1 MSRLCTLIGSLAVS
15 NIIVIIILL
24 GGTLSF
30 INYAVEEGGA
40 GGAGSSISGQIVDSR
55 RIIIRYLFGNSTS
68 RENSFS
74 FDINFG
80 DDRQFC
86 CTPFSGY
93 HRAVSVRFHTAL
105 AESLLILL
113 SYPSCWDYSQELWF
127 TTGECSQHITLLVS
141 ITRSYPDL
149 PVGDGRWLLR
159 RLWCLNSLCLSSSSH
174 YHKEDGTVAST
185 ATDWESSVLRQFI
198 KLGNH
203 ELEKT
208 IPLLFDLEQ
217 DQIE

>member
-1 MSRLCTLIGSLAVS
+1 MLLFMPSLDSIQIHCDMPPPPAGMAETIAFASKDSSSDRGRTRLLKTILWQSFIPVSRLCTLIGSLAVS

-93 HRAVSVRFHTAL
+93 RRAVSVRFHTAL

-113 SYPSCWDYSQELWF
+113 SYPSC
-127 TTGECSQHITLLVS
+127 
-141 ITRSYPDL
+141 
-149 PVGDGRWLLR
+149 
-159 RLWCLNSLCLSSSSH
+159 
-174 YHKEDGTVAST
+174 
-185 ATDWESSVLRQFI
+185 
-198 KLGNH
+198 
-203 ELEKT
+203 
-208 IPLLFDLEQ
+208 
-217 DQIE
+217 